1 MPLTL
6 PCCLDF
12 LPKTIKALAVNEP
25 NMIEGSGTEVGFK
38 TGVKRKALVL

>member
-1 MPLTL
+1 MPLAL

-12 LPKTIKALAVNEP
+12 LPKTIPKALAVNEP

-38 TGVKRKALVL
+38 TGVKRKA